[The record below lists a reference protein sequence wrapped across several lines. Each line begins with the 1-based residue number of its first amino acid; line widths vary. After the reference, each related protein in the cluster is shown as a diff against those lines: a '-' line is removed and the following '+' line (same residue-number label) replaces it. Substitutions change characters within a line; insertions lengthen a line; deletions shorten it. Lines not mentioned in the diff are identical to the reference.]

1 MAAVRLLLL
10 QPASSNTIVQ
20 SFPGFPKPEGIK
32 MRHPVPKKETGRAH
46 ICSTHKL
53 SHQALPQATASTL
66 LVPPPTRGR
75 CCWAEPFRPS
85 PWQQATPIVC
95 LQLQPG
101 AKEQGGHCSQIPASK
116 ERRIKGGQRS
126 KAGEGRGIRGLP
138 VVGEAEASDNRACL
152 GKLGSAPTPT
162 P

>member
-10 QPASSNTIVQ
+10 QRASSNTIVQ
-20 SFPGFPKPEGIK
+20 SFPGLPKPEGIK
-32 MRHPVPKKETGRAH
+32 MRQLVPKKETECAH

-53 SHQALPQATASTL
+53 PHQALRQATTSMV
-66 LVPPPTRGR
+66 LVLPPAQGR
-75 CCWAEPFRPS
+75 CCWAEPPRPN

-138 VVGEAEASDNRACL
+138 AVGEAEASDNRACL